1 MLYPGGRNINRLYIV
16 ASFMMNVYTS
26 FYVSQF
32 TAAMDEAGVDLY
44 VEIDDLLKKAEDAIA
59 RLWINFISFTQ
70 VSRIP
75 NP

>member
-59 RLWINFISFTQ
+59 RL
-70 VSRIP
+70 
-75 NP
+75 